1 MELPKSKLPAETQDP
16 RNLIIFSKV
25 KQGKSSA
32 LAELPNNLML
42 DTEGGL
48 AYIEALKVR
57 VTSVKDIKEVCQEV
71 IKAGKP
77 YDFITIDTVTALEDI
92 VKPLALHLYKQ
103 TPAGE
108 KFTGTDVID
117 AAMGAGYKFM
127 RDALE
132 QVINMVAKCTRNV
145 ILVCHAKDAAIANSD
160 LTAKQIDLLGKTG
173 RILASKSDAIGYLYR
188 DDESNTILSFNTN
201 DKFVECGARPAH
213 LRNKDVV
220 LGKYQEDGTVV
231 YDWTQIY
238 PSLRNA

>member
-32 LAELPNNLML
+32 LAELPNNLIL

-57 VTSVKDIKEVCQEV
+57 VNSVKDIKEVCQE
-71 IKAGKP
+71 ILKANKP
-77 YDFITIDTVTALEDI
+77 YDFITIDTITALEDI
-92 VKPLALHLYKQ
+92 VKPLALHLYRQ

-108 KFTGTDVID
+108 KFTGTDVLD
-117 AAMGAGYKFM
+117 AAMGAGYKYM

-132 QVINMVAKCTRNV
+132 QVINMVSKCTNNI
-145 ILVCHAKDAAIANSD
+145 ILVCHSKDAAIANSD

-188 DDESNTILSFNTN
+188 DEDSNTVLSFNTN

-213 LRNKDVV
+213 LRNKDII
-220 LGKYQEDGTVV
+220 LGKYNEDGTIT
-231 YDWTQIY
+231 YDWSQIY
-238 PSLRNA
+238 PSLQHV

>member
-1 MELPKSKLPAETQDP
+1 MELPKSKLPAETLDP

-160 LTAKQIDLLGKTG
+160 LTAKQIDLLGK
-173 RILASKSDAIGYLYR
+173 ILPSIKV
-188 DDESNTILSFNTN
+188 IL
-201 DKFVECGARPAH
+201 
-213 LRNKDVV
+213 
-220 LGKYQEDGTVV
+220 
-231 YDWTQIY
+231 
-238 PSLRNA
+238 

>member
-117 AAMGAGYKFM
+117 AAMGA
-127 RDALE
+127 ALE

-173 RILASKSDAIGYLYR
+173 RILASKSDAIGL
-188 DDESNTILSFNTN
+188 T
-201 DKFVECGARPAH
+201 
-213 LRNKDVV
+213 
-220 LGKYQEDGTVV
+220 
-231 YDWTQIY
+231 
-238 PSLRNA
+238 

>member
-25 KQGKSSA
+25 KQGKRSA

-173 RILASKSDAIGYLYR
+173 RILASKSDAIGL
-188 DDESNTILSFNTN
+188 T
-201 DKFVECGARPAH
+201 
-213 LRNKDVV
+213 
-220 LGKYQEDGTVV
+220 
-231 YDWTQIY
+231 
-238 PSLRNA
+238 

>member
-32 LAELPNNLML
+32 LNLML

-160 LTAKQIDLLGKTG
+160 LTAKQIDLLGK
-173 RILASKSDAIGYLYR
+173 
-188 DDESNTILSFNTN
+188 F
-201 DKFVECGARPAH
+201 FV
-213 LRNKDVV
+213 
-220 LGKYQEDGTVV
+220 Y
-231 YDWTQIY
+231 
-238 PSLRNA
+238 

>member
-108 KFTGTDVID
+108 
-117 AAMGAGYKFM
+117 M
-127 RDALE
+127 L
-132 QVINMVAKCTRNV
+132 
-145 ILVCHAKDAAIANSD
+145 
-160 LTAKQIDLLGKTG
+160 
-173 RILASKSDAIGYLYR
+173 
-188 DDESNTILSFNTN
+188 
-201 DKFVECGARPAH
+201 
-213 LRNKDVV
+213 
-220 LGKYQEDGTVV
+220 
-231 YDWTQIY
+231 
-238 PSLRNA
+238 